1 MYVCPQPSI
10 LDYFSQRGTFSKCS
24 LEVRSI
30 SLLTPVAGVRQQGF
44 GRSPRRLAEVLQH
57 FPSVAW
63 GPNPSHSSLACL
75 TWNTPSEFVNIH
87 YGKPR
92 RPYFHTAKST
102 VKQILCNAKAET
114 EENAGGRAFKLFMLS
129 APKAGHARWV
139 FYHEG
144 IIQIVCHH
152 MEFLLHIMHFLHGD
166 SLLEEKKLQ

>member
-24 LEVRSI
+24 LEGSSI
-30 SLLTPVAGVRQQGF
+30 PLLTPVAGVRQQGF

-57 FPSVAW
+57 FPCVAW
-63 GPNPSHSSLACL
+63 GPNPSHS
-75 TWNTPSEFVNIH
+75 NFGTPHLEHPKLSFVNIR

-102 VKQILCNAKAET
+102 VKQILRNAKAET
-114 EENAGGRAFKLFMLS
+114 EGNAGGRAFIDTFHAERTQSRACKVGFLS
-129 APKAGHARWV
+129 
-139 FYHEG
+139 FEG

-166 SLLEEKKLQ
+166 SL